1 MTTLFEYPASAAF
14 GRVLPKG
21 KIYEHGNP
29 TRAVKE
35 LFVRQ
40 VEKIT
45 WEYKLAPETINIKS
59 TSAVPEI
66 QVFSVALKEENLKVD
81 VLRCIDQAIPFPI
94 LFELRYDGNV
104 KPVSA
109 YKRPSEADE
118 TKWVTSEYFNK
129 DWIPRDTPRP
139 PLPMIFDLEKL
150 YAHLLNP
157 LLPYPARPT
166 ESLQGRVD
174 RMERILQKQRELE
187 RCTTRLRKEKQFNR
201 KVAINATLR
210 DLKQE
215 LENLTRPHPD
225 CGTAAIY

>member
-14 GRVLPKG
+14 GRALPKS
-21 KIYEHGNP
+21 KIYEFGSP

-35 LFVRQ
+35 LFIRQ

-45 WEYKLAPETINIKS
+45 WEYKLAPETINIS
-59 TSAVPEI
+59 GTTAVPEI
-66 QVFSVALKEENLKVD
+66 QVFSIALKDGDLKPE
-81 VLRCIDQAIPFPI
+81 VLRCIDLAIPFPI
-94 LFELRYDGNV
+94 LFELRYDGRV

-109 YKRPSEADE
+109 YKRPSEAGG
-118 TKWVTSEYFNK
+118 TKWVTSEYFNA
-129 DWIPRDTPRP
+129 DWIPGNTPRT
-139 PLPMIFDLEKL
+139 PLPMVFDLEKL
-150 YAHLLNP
+150 YAHLLTP

-166 ESLQGRVD
+166 ESLHEQVE
-174 RMERILQKQRELE
+174 RMERILLKQRDLE

-215 LENLTRPHPD
+215 LENLTRPYPD
-225 CGTAAIY
+225 CGTAAIH